1 MNNKRGPKLKE
12 EGDRKTIPRI
22 SKSGRKYWWNPNAYA
37 DKLEKS
43 RVEKKS
49 PKAGIPYVPNP
60 SRIKYESKTDEHYLR
75 YVERKLELRKKYD
88 KWINLSRE
96 EWLQYYNDM
105 ITLLHTD
112 EDFNHY
118 VKEIN
123 ITLVEKYDIQQMKK
137 KFNKPYDGTGDD
149 YRH

>member
-1 MNNKRGPKLKE
+1 MSNKRGPKPKLQE
-12 EGDRKTIPRI
+12 DRKTIPRI
-22 SKSGRKYWWNPNAYA
+22 AKSGRKYYWNPNSYA

-43 RVEKKS
+43 RIEKKS

-60 SRIKYESKTDEHYLR
+60 SRIKYESKTDEYYLR

-88 KWINLSRE
+88 KWVFMTRE
-96 EWLQYYNDM
+96 EWREYYRDM
-105 ITLLHTD
+105 ITLLHED
-112 EDFNHY
+112 PDFNHY

-123 ITLVEKYDIQQMKK
+123 ITLVDKYEIKQMQK

-149 YRH
+149 YRL